1 MKLGRFAVFVAVLF
15 SLLMTPNGGRAQVN
29 IIGTLSN
36 FDVVNQTGVAVNDF
50 KITIFGVR
58 PGHIKHTYTNPNYG
72 QPSVMFM
79 PGTPNTPPNTMVKY
93 GPTGTAVT
101 PPGGIEHF
109 GVVLC
114 GNPVRRRQVCFTW
127 TRDGVPVDV
136 GGDPNLPVQRWDPVR
151 KRIIDVIQ
159 NFTWRQPRRLWVRRR
174 INRLPGMVQLEEL
187 VRNGPLF
194 QEGRIVDDQPVPLEP
209 EGELAFDDE
218 AFDVQAVA
226 PNVESI
232 LMMYDVFESNAA
244 GGPGEY
250 IGTMLNAAWV
260 QFAAPPVIVR
270 DWLSNFD
277 VVNRTGIRVND
288 FKITLFGI
296 TPNQIAGT
304 YTNPNYGPPTIMAM
318 PDNTMVK
325 YGPTGNYFTGVGQT
339 EHFGVRLRGNPVG
352 NPPRI
357 CFDWTLNGEP
367 VTQGGDPNMPTQVW
381 DPVLCRM
388 VDIIRNVTWRQPRR
402 LFVQRRVN
410 RRDGPIQLEEMLR
423 NSPLFQQSIVID
435 DQPVLLQPD
444 QQLPFVDSFFDIFTE
459 LPAVQGVLMSYDV
472 FSDEGQYMGTMM
484 NAANAG
490 LVPLRTMKGRIRT
503 DCEPENLPLQ
513 ARFRSVD
520 SFFDVFFDLNADGS
534 YEMQNLPAGQY
545 RVTFMGTN
553 TLRRAR
559 NVDLTNNDVGDVNLA
574 LESGDSNGDNSI
586 DVLDLDQLI
595 QGFDRCMGDPGYMPG
610 TDFNCDDCTDVLDLD
625 ILIRNFDMQGD
636 D

>member
-1 MKLGRFAVFVAVLF
+1 MKLGRFAVFAAVLF
-15 SLLMTPNGGRAQVN
+15 LLLMTPNGGRAQVN
-29 IIGTLSN
+29 ILGTLSN
-36 FDVVNQTGVAVNDF
+36 FDVVNQTGGTVNDF

-72 QPSVMFM
+72 PPSIMFM
-79 PGTPNTPPNTMVKY
+79 PGGPNGPANTMIKY
-93 GPTGTAVT
+93 GPTGTAFT
-101 PPGGIEHF
+101 PPGGVEHF

-127 TRDGVPVDV
+127 TRNGAPVNE

-151 KRIIDVIQ
+151 KRVIDVIQ

-174 INRLPGMVQLEEL
+174 INRQPGMVQLEEL

-194 QEGRIVDDQPVPLEP
+194 EQGRIIDAQPVPIEP
-209 EGELAFDDE
+209 EAELAFDDE
-218 AFDVQAVA
+218 AFDVQAIA
-226 PNVESI
+226 PDVESI
-232 LMMYDVFESNAA
+232 VMMYDVFENTAA

-260 QFAAPPVIVR
+260 QFAAPPLVVR

-304 YTNPNYGPPTIMAM
+304 YTNPNYGPPSIMAM
-318 PDNTMVK
+318 PGNTMVT
-325 YGPTGNYFTGVGQT
+325 YGPTGNYFTEVGQT
-339 EHFGVRLRGNPVG
+339 EHFGVRLRGNPIG

-367 VTQGGDPNMPTQVW
+367 VTVGGDPNMPTQVW

-402 LFVQRRVN
+402 LRVQRRVN
-410 RRDGPIQLEEMLR
+410 RREGPIQLTEMLR
-423 NSPLFQQSIVID
+423 NGSLFQQSIVID
-435 DQPVLLQPD
+435 DQPVIIEPEGE
-444 QQLPFVDSFFDIFTE
+444 LPFVDSFFDISVE
-459 LPAVQGVLMSYDV
+459 LPAMQGVLMSYDV
-472 FSDEGQYMGTMM
+472 FDIEGQYIGTMM

-490 LVPLRTMKGRIRT
+490 LIPLRTMKGRIRV
-503 DCEPENLPLQ
+503 DCEPEDLPLQ

-520 SFFDVFFDLNADGS
+520 SFFDVFFTLNADNS
-534 YEMQNLPAGQY
+534 YEMNNLPAGQY
-545 RVTFMGTN
+545 QVEFRGPN
-553 TLRRAR
+553 TLRRIVT
-559 NVDLTNNDVGDVNLA
+559 VDLTDNDADDVNLA
-574 LESGDSNGDNSI
+574 LEGGDANGDNSI
-586 DVLDLDQLI
+586 DVLDLDELI
-595 QGFDRCMGDPGYMPG
+595 QGFDLCLGDPGYRPG

-625 ILIRNFDMQGD
+625 VLIRHFDMQGD
-636 D
+636 